1 MNNWTVPKGKLP
13 YRQAQV
19 LSGIANGLTDK
30 EMAEEAGVKPSV
42 IHGTVNTLFYKLRL
56 GRGRR
61 AALVAEAIREGFLQ
75 SGLTMMLL
83 ILVQVA
89 AGNTYDWRPRTGQN
103 RTTQTV
109 RVSRSRSRE
118 LDIDIAFA

>member
-19 LSGIANGLTDK
+19 LRGIANGLTDK

-89 AGNTYDWRPRTGQN
+89 AGNNYDWRPRTGQN

-109 RVSRSRSRE
+109 RVSRLRARE
-118 LDIDIAFA
+118 LDIAFA